1 MASLLDLIRGPCFT
15 DSSPMT
21 DIRQRKADHLALCA
35 TDEVAFRRR
44 TTLLE
49 CVELIHDSLPE
60 LALSDLD
67 LSVTVFGKRLRA
79 PLLIAAMTGGTQE
92 AGEVNRTLA
101 QIAERRGYAFGLGS
115 QRAMQRA
122 PDTAWTYDVR
132 KFAPDVLLLGNV
144 GVVQAREQ
152 PTATLERL
160 VRDIGADALCLHMNP
175 AMELIQPEGDRDFR
189 GCLDT
194 FARLARELS
203 VPVIAKETGNGISL
217 RAASRLREV
226 GIAHVDVSGAGGTS
240 WVGVETLRADGA
252 AREMGQRFWDWGVP
266 TAASVVY
273 SRRAGHQ
280 VIATGGIRSGVDVAR
295 AIALGAKLAGIAR
308 PVLQALKDGGEAGA
322 EAYLESVERE
332 LATLLLLTGSRNLA
346 SLERAP
352 RVVRGELNDWL
363 ALQA

>member
-1 MASLLDLIRGPCFT
+1 MS
-15 DSSPMT
+15 

-35 TDEVAFRRR
+35 TDEVAFRGR

-49 CVELIHDSLPE
+49 CVELVHDSLPE

-92 AGEVNRTLA
+92 AGEVNHCLA
-101 QIAERRGYAFGLGS
+101 KIAERRGYAFGLGS

-132 KFAPDVLLLGNV
+132 KHARDVLLLGNV
-144 GVVQAREQ
+144 GVVQARDQ
-152 PTATLERL
+152 PVQTVEKL
-160 VRDIGADALCLHMNP
+160 VHDIGADALCVHMNP

-203 VPVIAKETGNGISL
+203 VPVVAKETGNGISL
-217 RAASRLREV
+217 RTAYRLREV
-226 GIAHVDVSGAGGTS
+226 GVGYVDVSGAGGTS
-240 WVGVETLRADGA
+240 WVGVETLRAEGE
-252 AREMGQRFWDWGVP
+252 ARELGQRFWDWGVP

-273 SRRAGHQ
+273 ARRAEHQ
-280 VIATGGIRSGVDVAR
+280 VIATGGIRSGLDVAR

-308 PVLQALKDGGEAGA
+308 PVLQAFKEAGEAGA
-322 EAYLESVERE
+322 EAYLDRVERE
-332 LATLLLLTGSRNLA
+332 LATVLLLTGSRTLA
-346 SLERAP
+346 NLERAP
-352 RVVRGELNDWL
+352 RVLRGELNDWL
-363 ALQA
+363 SLS